1 MAEAVLDASALLAWL
16 ADERGAD
23 EVGRVLESGTVL
35 MSGANLAE
43 VLTKLENRGAPE
55 AEVRRIRYSL
65 DIDVRALD
73 EDAAWRIARLHAPTR
88 PQGLSLGDR
97 ACLALALSEALPAVT
112 ADRAWADIDLG
123 VEIRLIR

>member
-1 MAEAVLDASALLAWL
+1 MQTWL

-35 MSGANLAE
+35 MSAANLAE
-43 VLTKLENRGAPE
+43 VLTRLQNRGVPE
-55 AEVRRIRYSL
+55 AKLRRIRYSL

-73 EDAAWRIARLHAPTR
+73 EDAAWRVARLHGPTR
-88 PQGLSLGDR
+88 AQGLSLGDR
-97 ACLALALSEALPAVT
+97 ACLALALSEVLPAVT
-112 ADRAWADIDLG
+112 VDGAWADIELG